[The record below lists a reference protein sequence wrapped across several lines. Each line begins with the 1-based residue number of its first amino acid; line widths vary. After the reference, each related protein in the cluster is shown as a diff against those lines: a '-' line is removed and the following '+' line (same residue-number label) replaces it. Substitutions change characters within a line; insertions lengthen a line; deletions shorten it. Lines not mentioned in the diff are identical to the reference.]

1 MKLRIWTFLLACACL
16 LLLACQNNKKN
27 TPEAVAEQFAKAFYT
42 ADFTHMYQYST
53 KKSQIVIQNLQN
65 AMKEHAD
72 KQEEMS
78 KQKVEFVSTTVESQT
93 DSTAMCTCEVTID
106 ERPRT
111 DVWELIK
118 ENGEWKVSMIG
129 GM

>member
-1 MKLRIWTFLLACACL
+1 LACACL
-16 LLLACQNNKKN
+16 VLPACQNNKKN
-27 TPEAVAEQFAKAFYT
+27 TPEAVTQQFAKAFYR

-65 AMKEHAD
+65 GMKEHAD
-72 KQEEMS
+72 IQEEMNNRN
-78 KQKVEFVSTTVESQT
+78 VVFVNTTVDSQT
-93 DSTAMCTCEVTID
+93 DSTAVCTLEVTID
-106 ERPRT
+106 EKPRT